1 MITLFLQIPELH
13 FQSTWDRKIIF
24 VRVPGH
30 AGTRGNSAAG
40 SASKD
45 AHNGDTHDELIPFSD
60 LKPCVNK
67 SLLELR
73 QLEWDRCSHK
83 QTKSFWNRRIV
94 FLIPML
100 TEEKRL
106 LSLDY
111 SVVTHIWCT
120 FLLRGEE
127 PHGCDE
133 VLNKTY
139 AAFLFWFN
147 WSREKYFTTCTFR
160 MFGCIFGLHL
170 WLSERGKN
178 CKF

>member
-1 MITLFLQIPELH
+1 MQALEEIQLQALLPRMPTMVT
-13 FQSTWDRKIIF
+13 S
-24 VRVPGH
+24 
-30 AGTRGNSAAG
+30 
-40 SASKD
+40 
-45 AHNGDTHDELIPFSD
+45 HDELIPLSD

-73 QLEWDRCSHK
+73 QLEWDGCSHK

-100 TEEKRL
+100 TEEKKL

-111 SVVTHIWCT
+111 TVVTVSLWCT
-120 FLLRGEE
+120 FFTEGRGATCIV
-127 PHGCDE
+127 CDE

-147 WSREKYFTTCTFR
+147 RSREKYFTTWTFR
-160 MFGCIFGLHL
+160 MFRCIFGLHL

-178 CKF
+178 CSYILDMIFFHF